1 MQTVVASQPVDR
13 PACSAESRPAA
24 DPAPQPEARPLQGLQ
39 DRQAFGNL
47 ETLAQDKDLR
57 HGKLH
62 CRSAFLPIT
71 DHRSLAASGR
81 RSVISDRWQV
91 SYARAVSNTKI
102 SSEAARARS
111 SAIPSARWVCTSQ
124 CLIVGSTCGQT
135 RAQLP
140 QRSQSSPKNV

>member
-1 MQTVVASQPVDR
+1 MLEPIRRSLGREERDLAKAHPGLGHRLAREGVMQPVVASQPVDR

-24 DPAPQPEARPLQGLQ
+24 DPAPQPEARPFQGLQ

-102 SSEAARARS
+102 SSEAAR
-111 SAIPSARWVCTSQ
+111 
-124 CLIVGSTCGQT
+124 GGG
-135 RAQLP
+135 
-140 QRSQSSPKNV
+140 